1 MGNSLKKCV
10 SLLLS
15 LCMLM
20 VMTPSV
26 GATDFIGYDW
36 LTDVVSLDVPI
47 YFQTGENTC
56 GSAAGVMA
64 LRYLASKGEISFDD
78 SISDIAFRGG
88 TDSPIEPAPLADRM
102 NKYDHS
108 FLVGQCFDYNE
119 YFHMIRESLENGN
132 PVPVLA
138 YDFNTTYFT
147 WPYKA
152 HWIVVSGILKD
163 RQGNYWFDVREPR
176 ANQRAGDLYCDQKT
190 GRVLIPTEELYKM
203 GYNDVHEDKSYR
215 FVYSTKKRGFVCDH
229 SAGFEFKTVDD
240 LYGPYCNKCGVQFPL
255 TLDTSAAGKY
265 IVGKKD
271 TSDESSNR
279 AAINPYRESCTNMSP
294 YNGLSRNILYAPGTE
309 LNIVGSVTNYRGNT
323 WYKIKENNFY
333 IYEGWVTKAETSI
346 DKPTNLKAE
355 HLTDT
360 TAKIS
365 WSAVSGA
372 TGYEAQFSRE
382 NGGWNSDTE
391 YSSGTSYNVTGL
403 NWSTYSYYRFRVRAK
418 SAAGESDWTE
428 VILNKPSSTAVPS
441 APTGLTGTRSGSNVN
456 LTWNAVSGATSY
468 AIQYCNASS
477 NGWQTPKESPAS
489 TNSATITS
497 FGWGYDYIDF
507 RVWAQNQAGTSNGY
521 SEVRVYKNASSV
533 NLPYPDTLSA
543 VWEAGNKA
551 TLSWS
556 SVPGATYYQV
566 EYKTK
571 AMDENGEDWKVD
583 GTNITG
589 TSFTSTGLKNHD
601 YFLFQVKAGNAS
613 GTSPNYKWIKV
624 YKTITATFDANGGTT
639 SETSRKYTYDS
650 TTGTPAT
657 FGTLPT
663 PSRTGYS
670 FDGWYTKQT
679 GGTKITSST
688 AVTATQGITLYAHW
702 TAATYTV
709 TYNANGGTDAP
720 AAQTKTHGTALTLS
734 SVKPSRKSDS
744 AGSYTVTLNANGGS
758 VSQNTVTAA
767 KTTNYSFKNWNTAS
781 NGSGTS
787 YNAGAS
793 YTANAGV
800 TLYAQWTSSTS
811 VSQVT
816 LPTPTRT
823 GYTFK
828 GWGTTA
834 NATTGTTGS
843 YTPQSDV
850 TLYAVWQA
858 STYTVTYNAN
868 GGTGAPAAQT
878 KTHGAALTLSSTN
891 PSRTSSAASSYVVTL
906 NANGGTCSAASIEAT
921 RLTDYS
927 FKNWNTKADGTGTAY
942 SSGASYTTDASA
954 TLYAQWSSTTK
965 TKSVTLPTP
974 VRSGYTFLGWEES
987 GNSSA
992 RFTESYTPGGNVTLN
1007 AVWQDN
1013 TFSVDINGWLDGA
1026 MAGNIAGY
1034 GTVDVWINGEKVADD
1049 VTDYSAKWPAGTSYE
1064 VNDIKAAQGH
1074 AYVGV
1079 ADGTLS
1085 GTVGEGY
1092 TGIRLS
1098 FSTQYTVSFD
1108 ANGGDVSTANKTV
1121 LLGGKYGTLP
1131 VPSREGY
1138 RFTGWY
1144 SENALITASTVVSKD
1159 AATALT
1165 AHWEAISAEEV
1176 HLNKTTAELV
1186 VGDKVILEATITPAD
1201 ALNKTVTWS
1210 SSDNSVAAVDQTSG
1224 EVTAVGAGTATIT
1237 ATAADGSRVSA
1248 SCRIVVKKSLNSYTV
1263 SFDAN
1268 GGSAAPDPLTKTEGT
1283 AIVLPA
1289 AIPERSGYTFLGWSE
1304 SDAATVADYAAGGSL
1319 NKDAD
1324 IVLYAIWKKN
1334 DLPADAAELV
1344 IESAVARAG
1353 DTVKVTYVLKNSCEL
1368 KSIAL
1373 FNLTY
1378 NSDALEL
1385 VSGEWKV
1392 TDTVLQNWNSTT
1404 TNGAVA
1410 FDENSK
1416 VDGEIFAATFKVKD
1430 GTGDGDYR
1438 ISCDITAKTRTEM
1451 GTEEVVEIVTVDGG
1465 VTVISYISGDVDDDG
1480 NVTSDDAIYVLYYT
1494 LLPDMYPVNQP
1505 VDFDGDG
1512 QITSDDA
1519 IYLLYYTLLPDLYPL
1534 S

>member
-1 MGNSLKKCV
+1 MRNLLKRV
-10 SLLLS
+10 LS
-15 LCMLM
+15 CALAVCLIVVM
-20 VMTPSV
+20 VPTIEAEAN
-26 GATDFIGYDW
+26 ATDFSGYNYFVKEQYVSEGTCTLCSALMMFRRGAIINGDSNWNRFTEETYKSNSGWWSSGLMDTFSDGTMKAKKVKIAPSGISDYGSSYTPDLNGRKSLFIQLLNDHPEGVAIW
-36 LTDVVSLDVPI
+36 LARDT
-47 YFQTGENTC
+47 
-56 GSAAGVMA
+56 
-64 LRYLASKGEISFDD
+64 ASKKYYHAVLLTRYDY
-78 SISDIAFRGG
+78 ISDTFYCADPFGSYANKEIKLVDSLLGTADYIGG
-88 TDSPIEPAPLADRM
+88 YTGKTSNTQEDI
-102 NKYDHS
+102 
-108 FLVGQCFDYNE
+108 
-119 YFHMIRESLENGN
+119 
-132 PVPVLA
+132 LA
-138 YDFNTTYFT
+138 YI
-147 WPYKA
+147 WA
-152 HWIVVSGILKD
+152 
-163 RQGNYWFDVREPR
+163 YW
-176 ANQRAGDLYCDQKT
+176 
-190 GRVLIPTEELYKM
+190 
-203 GYNDVHEDKSYR
+203 
-215 FVYSTKKRGFVCDH
+215 
-229 SAGFEFKTVDD
+229 
-240 LYGPYCNKCGVQFPL
+240 
-255 TLDTSAAGKY
+255 
-265 IVGKKD
+265 
-271 TSDESSNR
+271 
-279 AAINPYRESCTNMSP
+279 
-294 YNGLSRNILYAPGTE
+294 
-309 LNIVGSVTNYRGNT
+309 
-323 WYKIKENNFY
+323 Y
-333 IYEGWVTKAETSI
+333 IYEGINYSNNSTPAESTLKITFNSTSDTFKVTNRVYNFTGSVTSNYKITSIKGYIDNSAAYASITPNTTSYTIGGRSDDIYMKCDVEHYDVGVHTLKIVAKDESGKQVTFTRQFSITDANGNIPTANCPDYSNLTKVVALNVTKYFQQDPDYCSAASAKTVLTYFGKASNVTEAELQ
-346 DKPTNLKAE
+346 K
-355 HLTDT
+355 T
-360 TAKIS
+360 TAKSSSGIVT
-365 WSAVSGA
+365 ALNTYLNNAYTMKNFGLNNSGA
-372 TGYEAQFSRE
+372 VYAAIESSLKSGYPVIGYVGFPASKFSQTYF
-382 NGGWNSDTE
+382 N
-391 YSSGTSYNVTGL
+391 YSSDGHFTTIVGIYTGNNNEKWL
-403 NWSTYSYYRFRVRAK
+403 ELR
-418 SAAGESDWTE
+418 D
-428 VILNKPSSTAVPS
+428 
-441 APTGLTGTRSGSNVN
+441 SNVN
-456 LTWNAVSGATSY
+456 RGSSQT
-468 AIQYCNASS
+468 YCNKDTGAVLIPFSVFVQYLEYYDK
-477 NGWQTPKESPAS
+477 NSPS
-489 TNSATITS
+489 
-497 FGWGYDYIDF
+497 
-507 RVWAQNQAGTSNGY
+507 V
-521 SEVRVYKNASSV
+521 ELVYHI
-533 NLPYPDTLSA
+533 P
-543 VWEAGNKA
+543 
-551 TLSWS
+551 
-556 SVPGATYYQV
+556 
-566 EYKTK
+566 
-571 AMDENGEDWKVD
+571 
-583 GTNITG
+583 
-589 TSFTSTGLKNHD
+589 
-601 YFLFQVKAGNAS
+601 
-613 GTSPNYKWIKV
+613 
-624 YKTITATFDANGGTT
+624 
-639 SETSRKYTYDS
+639 
-650 TTGTPAT
+650 
-657 FGTLPT
+657 
-663 PSRTGYS
+663 
-670 FDGWYTKQT
+670 
-679 GGTKITSST
+679 
-688 AVTATQGITLYAHW
+688 
-702 TAATYTV
+702 
-709 TYNANGGTDAP
+709 
-720 AAQTKTHGTALTLS
+720 
-734 SVKPSRKSDS
+734 
-744 AGSYTVTLNANGGS
+744 
-758 VSQNTVTAA
+758 
-767 KTTNYSFKNWNTAS
+767 
-781 NGSGTS
+781 
-787 YNAGAS
+787 
-793 YTANAGV
+793 
-800 TLYAQWTSSTS
+800 
-811 VSQVT
+811 
-816 LPTPTRT
+816 
-823 GYTFK
+823 
-828 GWGTTA
+828 
-834 NATTGTTGS
+834 
-843 YTPQSDV
+843 
-850 TLYAVWQA
+850 A

-878 KTHGAALTLSSTN
+878 KTHGTALTLSSTK

-965 TKSVTLPTP
+965 TKTVTLPTP

-992 RFTESYTPGGNVTLN
+992 RFTEGYTPGGNVTLN

-1049 VTDYSAKWPAGTSYE
+1049 ATDYSAKWPAGTSYE
-1064 VNDIKAAQGH
+1064 VKDIKATQGH

-1176 HLNKTTAELV
+1176 HLNKTTAELI

-1201 ALNKTVTWS
+1201 ALNKTVTWF
-1210 SSDNSVAAVDQTSG
+1210 SSDSSVATVNQTNG

-1237 ATAADGSRVSA
+1237 ATAADGSLVSA

-1268 GGSAAPDPLTKTEGT
+1268 GGSSAPDPLTKTEGT

-1324 IVLYAIWKKN
+1324 IVLYAIWKKS
-1334 DLPADAAELV
+1334 DVPADAAELV
-1344 IESAVARAG
+1344 IESVVARAG

-1451 GTEEVVEIVTVDGG
+1451 GTEEAVEIVTVDGG

>member
-1 MGNSLKKCV
+1 MKSGWKRRGERLLSFLLCVAVILSISPGLVLETRAEGVPSINDSTVFLKQPSGSSTCTLYANLMMFRRGAIINGNSNWTTFTEKNY
-10 SLLLS
+10 SS
-15 LCMLM
+15 WWSSGGMTW
-20 VMTPSV
+20 TPSGEGMKGNCYSVRKSGDKFGSGDGDIKLAV
-26 GATDFIGYDW
+26 GDIASRKAWFIDALSNHREGIVIYFWKSNCTPHAVLLTDYEDATDTFYCADPNGNAGSGRIRLADSILYGLMTKAYSKGSESVQDFIIGHINSIWRIDSGITKTDFSEASTLKITFNSTSDTFKVTNRVYNFTGSVTSNYKITSIKGYIDNSAAYASIAPNTTSYTIGGKSDDIYMKCDVEHYDVGVHTLKIVAKDESGKEVTFTRQFTITDANGNIPGANCPDYTNLTKIVALNVAAYFQQDDDYCSAASAKTVLTYFGKASNVTEAELQQTTAYRSSGITTALNTYLDGAYTYNDFGLNNSSAVYSAIESSLKSGYPVIGYIGFPDSEFPK
-36 LTDVVSLDVPI
+36 T
-47 YFQTGENTC
+47 YFNY
-56 GSAAGVMA
+56 S
-64 LRYLASKGEISFDD
+64 SKGHFTTIVGIYTASNNEKWLELRDSFVN
-78 SISDIAFRGG
+78 RGSSQ
-88 TDSPIEPAPLADRM
+88 TYC
-102 NKYDHS
+102 NKD
-108 FLVGQCFDYNE
+108 
-119 YFHMIRESLENGN
+119 
-132 PVPVLA
+132 
-138 YDFNTTYFT
+138 
-147 WPYKA
+147 
-152 HWIVVSGILKD
+152 
-163 RQGNYWFDVREPR
+163 
-176 ANQRAGDLYCDQKT
+176 T
-190 GRVLIPTEELYKM
+190 GAVLIP
-203 GYNDVHEDKSYR
+203 
-215 FVYSTKKRGFVCDH
+215 F
-229 SAGFEFKTVDD
+229 
-240 LYGPYCNKCGVQFPL
+240 
-255 TLDTSAAGKY
+255 
-265 IVGKKD
+265 
-271 TSDESSNR
+271 
-279 AAINPYRESCTNMSP
+279 
-294 YNGLSRNILYAPGTE
+294 
-309 LNIVGSVTNYRGNT
+309 SVFMQY
-323 WYKIKENNFY
+323 
-333 IYEGWVTKAETSI
+333 
-346 DKPTNLKAE
+346 L
-355 HLTDT
+355 
-360 TAKIS
+360 
-365 WSAVSGA
+365 
-372 TGYEAQFSRE
+372 
-382 NGGWNSDTE
+382 E
-391 YSSGTSYNVTGL
+391 Y
-403 NWSTYSYYRFRVRAK
+403 
-418 SAAGESDWTE
+418 
-428 VILNKPSSTAVPS
+428 
-441 APTGLTGTRSGSNVN
+441 
-456 LTWNAVSGATSY
+456 
-468 AIQYCNASS
+468 
-477 NGWQTPKESPAS
+477 
-489 TNSATITS
+489 
-497 FGWGYDYIDF
+497 
-507 RVWAQNQAGTSNGY
+507 
-521 SEVRVYKNASSV
+521 YKNSPSV
-533 NLPYPDTLSA
+533 EL
-543 VWEAGNKA
+543 
-551 TLSWS
+551 
-556 SVPGATYYQV
+556 
-566 EYKTK
+566 
-571 AMDENGEDWKVD
+571 
-583 GTNITG
+583 
-589 TSFTSTGLKNHD
+589 
-601 YFLFQVKAGNAS
+601 
-613 GTSPNYKWIKV
+613 V
-624 YKTITATFDANGGTT
+624 YHI
-639 SETSRKYTYDS
+639 
-650 TTGTPAT
+650 P
-657 FGTLPT
+657 
-663 PSRTGYS
+663 
-670 FDGWYTKQT
+670 
-679 GGTKITSST
+679 
-688 AVTATQGITLYAHW
+688 
-702 TAATYTV
+702 
-709 TYNANGGTDAP
+709 
-720 AAQTKTHGTALTLS
+720 
-734 SVKPSRKSDS
+734 
-744 AGSYTVTLNANGGS
+744 
-758 VSQNTVTAA
+758 
-767 KTTNYSFKNWNTAS
+767 
-781 NGSGTS
+781 
-787 YNAGAS
+787 
-793 YTANAGV
+793 
-800 TLYAQWTSSTS
+800 
-811 VSQVT
+811 
-816 LPTPTRT
+816 
-823 GYTFK
+823 
-828 GWGTTA
+828 
-834 NATTGTTGS
+834 
-843 YTPQSDV
+843 
-850 TLYAVWQA
+850 A

-878 KTHGAALTLSSTN
+878 KTHGAALTLSSTK

-942 SSGASYTTDASA
+942 SSGASYTTDAPA

-1026 MAGNIAGY
+1026 MASSIAGY

-1049 VTDYSAKWPAGTSYE
+1049 VTDYSAKWPVGTSYE
-1064 VNDIKAAQGH
+1064 VKDIKATQGH
-1074 AYVGV
+1074 EYVGV
-1079 ADGTLS
+1079 ADGTQS

-1108 ANGGDVSTANKTV
+1108 ANGGDVSAANKTV

-1138 RFTGWY
+1138 RFAGWY

-1176 HLNKTTAELV
+1176 HLNKTNAELV

-1210 SSDNSVAAVDQTSG
+1210 SSDNSVATVNQTNG

-1268 GGSAAPDPLTKTEGT
+1268 GGSYAPDPLTKTEGT

-1334 DLPADAAELV
+1334 DVPAGAAELV
-1344 IESAVARAG
+1344 IESVVARAG

-1438 ISCDITAKTRTEM
+1438 ISCDIAAKTRTEM
-1451 GTEEVVEIVTVDGG
+1451 GTEEAVEIVTVDGG

>member
-1 MGNSLKKCV
+1 MKKMLKKIIAVILSVVVMIGTAPAIIDTANAALKYDGLTEIVDLNVTTTPQHTGSTCGPASAMTILKYFDSFGSLV
-10 SLLLS
+10 KTLPQNEVELFGSGAKEGNTLKDKLNEYLGTDHYKCDQYSSYPGAIKNSTKNDEQTKMQVFEKLKKSLL
-15 LCMLM
+15 
-20 VMTPSV
+20 
-26 GATDFIGYDW
+26 A
-36 LTDVVSLDVPI
+36 
-47 YFQTGENTC
+47 
-56 GSAAGVMA
+56 
-64 LRYLASKGEISFDD
+64 
-78 SISDIAFRGG
+78 
-88 TDSPIEPAPLADRM
+88 
-102 NKYDHS
+102 
-108 FLVGQCFDYNE
+108 
-119 YFHMIRESLENGN
+119 GN
-132 PVPVLA
+132 PVIIILYPNDSSLLYFHWNA
-138 YDFNTTYFT
+138 DSYTT
-147 WPYKA
+147 KSS
-152 HWIVVSGILKD
+152 HQVVVSALYADTNGD
-163 RQGNYWFDVREPR
+163 YWFVIKDP
-176 ANQRAGDLYCDQKT
+176 NGYPSY
-190 GRVLIPTEELYKM
+190 PTERTINATEHRDPSTATIKIPLDKLYEFM
-203 GYNDVHEDKSYR
+203 CESSTSRGVFR
-215 FVYSTKKRGFVCDH
+215 IVYSYEKLCDH

-650 TTGTPAT
+650 ATGTPAT

-663 PSRTGYS
+663 PSRTGYA

-709 TYNANGGTDAP
+709 TYNANGGTGAP
-720 AAQTKTHGTALTLS
+720 AAQTKTHGTAL
-734 SVKPSRKSDS
+734 
-744 AGSYTVTLNANGGS
+744 A
-758 VSQNTVTAA
+758 
-767 KTTNYSFKNWNTAS
+767 
-781 NGSGTS
+781 
-787 YNAGAS
+787 
-793 YTANAGV
+793 
-800 TLYAQWTSSTS
+800 
-811 VSQVT
+811 
-816 LPTPTRT
+816 
-823 GYTFK
+823 
-828 GWGTTA
+828 
-834 NATTGTTGS
+834 
-843 YTPQSDV
+843 
-850 TLYAVWQA
+850 
-858 STYTVTYNAN
+858 
-868 GGTGAPAAQT
+868 
-878 KTHGAALTLSSTN
+878 LSSTK
-891 PSRTSSAASSYVVTL
+891 PSKISSDASSYVVTL
-906 NANGGTCSAASIEAT
+906 NANGGTCSASSIEAT

-1064 VNDIKAAQGH
+1064 VKDIKATQGH

-1108 ANGGDVSTANKTV
+1108 ANGGDVSAANKTV

-1138 RFTGWY
+1138 GFTGWY

-1210 SSDNSVAAVDQTSG
+1210 SSDNSVATVNQTNG

-1268 GGSAAPDPLTKTEGT
+1268 GGSSAPDPLTKTEGT

-1324 IVLYAIWKKN
+1324 IVLYAIWKKS
-1334 DLPADAAELV
+1334 DVPADAAELV
-1344 IESAVARAG
+1344 IESVVARAG

-1451 GTEEVVEIVTVDGG
+1451 GTEEAVEIVTVDGG

-1534 S
+1534 T